1 MSQRESPV
9 GPPLEFVAE
18 PDQLREVPDEL
29 DDGPEGARADLGLAG
44 RHAAKVHQADA
55 GGRACPV
62 RPRQAVHQDGV
73 SFGGKYLYDLRSFL
87 WGEKDV
93 PQLRTQLHMIGTGSE
108 GDRLKIPKFY
118 HPHISFAPCERA
130 SSINC
135 SMGLRKSA
143 SFLDIDAASNSSLLA
158 GILA

>member
-1 MSQRESPV
+1 MSQCESPV

-73 SFGGKYLYDLRSFL
+73 SFGGGANTYMTFALI
-87 WGEKDV
+87 GEENGC
-93 PQLRTQLHMIGTGSE
+93 TGTG
-108 GDRLKIPKFY
+108 
-118 HPHISFAPCERA
+118 
-130 SSINC
+130 
-135 SMGLRKSA
+135 
-143 SFLDIDAASNSSLLA
+143 
-158 GILA
+158 

>member
-1 MSQRESPV
+1 MSQCESPV

-55 GGRACPV
+55 GGRASPV

-73 SFGGKYLYDLRSFL
+73 
-87 WGEKDV
+87 GED
-93 PQLRTQLHMIGTGSE
+93 P
-108 GDRLKIPKFY
+108 
-118 HPHISFAPCERA
+118 
-130 SSINC
+130 
-135 SMGLRKSA
+135 
-143 SFLDIDAASNSSLLA
+143 LLA
-158 GILA
+158 VVRQARPANLGKLARVGLEKRNVLRNIP

>member
-1 MSQRESPV
+1 MSQCESPV

-73 SFGGKYLYDLRSFL
+73 SFGGGGKYLYDLRSN
-87 WGEKDV
+87 
-93 PQLRTQLHMIGTGSE
+93 RRRNCTQNV
-108 GDRLKIPKFY
+108 DR
-118 HPHISFAPCERA
+118 R
-130 SSINC
+130 
-135 SMGLRKSA
+135 
-143 SFLDIDAASNSSLLA
+143 
-158 GILA
+158 